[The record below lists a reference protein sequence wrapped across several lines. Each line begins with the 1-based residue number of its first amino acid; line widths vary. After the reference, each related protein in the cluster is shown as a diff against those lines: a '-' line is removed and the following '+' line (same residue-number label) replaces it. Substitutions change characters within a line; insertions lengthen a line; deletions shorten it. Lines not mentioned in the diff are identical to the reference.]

1 MVKKKLTP
9 QQFSRKIGIE
19 FNDLLL
25 LTRALT
31 HRSYLNENPEALED
45 NERLEFLGDA
55 ILDFIVGDWLYQQY
69 PEMSEGDLTQ
79 MRAILV
85 QTDQLAKFA
94 QQINLGDALRL
105 GRGES
110 KNSGNWRVS
119 LLCNTFESLI
129 GAIYLDQGMQQ
140 VQQFISPFLEK
151 ASKKVRDAYRN
162 EDPKSRLQE
171 WAQSVGYATPK
182 YILKNSSGPDH
193 QKIFEVEVIL
203 NNECVSKGKGN
214 SKQQAEKAAARLALK
229 KIGIIYNFLAGEE

>member
-9 QQFSRKIGIE
+9 QQFSKKIGIE

-55 ILDFIVGDWLYQQY
+55 ILDFMVGDWLYQQY

-85 QTDQLAKFA
+85 QTEQLAKFA

-105 GRGES
+105 GRGEI
-110 KNSGNWRVS
+110 NNGGNWRVS

-129 GAIYLDQGMQQ
+129 GAIYLDQGIQRA
-140 VQQFISPFLEK
+140 QQFISPFLEK

-171 WAQSVGYATPK
+171 WAQSFGYTTPK
-182 YILKNSSGPDH
+182 YILKDSSGPDH
-193 QKIFEVEVIL
+193 QKIFEVKVML
-203 NNECVSKGKGN
+203 NNKCVSKGKGK
-214 SKQQAEKAAARLALK
+214 SKQQAEKAAARSALK
-229 KIGIIYNFLAGEE
+229 NIGKMSNILAGEE